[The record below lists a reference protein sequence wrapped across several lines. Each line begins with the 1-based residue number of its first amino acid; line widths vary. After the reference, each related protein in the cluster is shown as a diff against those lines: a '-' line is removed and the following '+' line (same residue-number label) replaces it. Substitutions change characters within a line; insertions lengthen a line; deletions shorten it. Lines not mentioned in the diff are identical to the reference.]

1 MKERDAPLPPEWIAR
16 RGVPLDPG
24 DPLSSYVR
32 AGREMRS
39 GIDSVLGPEWSWE
52 NKRVLDFGCGSG
64 RVLRH
69 FVDEASTVAEFHGC
83 DVDGPSIEWLRENLC
98 PPLQVVLNETDPP
111 LPYEAHSFDLIYA
124 WSVFTHLYR
133 NWSTWLLEMHR
144 LLVDDGILI
153 ASTLGP
159 GMSME
164 IAGEP
169 WEEDRIGINVLGAG
183 EEEWTQTYVLH
194 SEWWLRAHWGRAFEI
209 LNLWPGGPGYPQGVV
224 MMRRR
229 DVLPTPAELEALEPD
244 EPREIL
250 ALQHNVR
257 QLFRGSPI
265 VSQQYKR
272 AYDELKREYEDTQRE
287 YEEIKRAYDGVVT
300 SRSWYLTKPF
310 RTVAHQARAL
320 RRTSG

>member
-1 MKERDAPLPPEWIAR
+1 M
-16 RGVPLDPG
+16 LDPD
-24 DPLSSYVR
+24 DPLGSYVR

-39 GIDSVLGPEWSWE
+39 GIESLLGPEWSWE

-64 RVLRH
+64 RALRH

-83 DVDGPSIEWLRENLC
+83 DVDGPSIGWLRENLC

-111 LPYEAHSFDLIYA
+111 LPYEAQSFDLIYA

-153 ASTLGP
+153 ASILGP
-159 GMSME
+159 GMSLE

-183 EEEWTQTYVLH
+183 AEEWSQTYVLH
-194 SEWWLRAHWGRAFEI
+194 SEWWVRAHWGRAFEI
-209 LNLWPGGPGYPQGVV
+209 LDLWPGDSGHAQGIVRV
-224 MMRRR
+224 RRR
-229 DVLPTPAELEALEPD
+229 DVSLTAAELEALEPD
-244 EPREIL
+244 EPREVL
-250 ALQHNVR
+250 ALRHNVR
-257 QLFRGSPI
+257 QLFRGSPMA
-265 VSQQYKR
+265 SDQYKR
-272 AYDELKREYEDTQRE
+272 AYDEVKRGYEETKREYDEL
-287 YEEIKRAYDGVVT
+287 KRAYDGVVT

-310 RTVAHQARAL
+310 RTIARRASTL
-320 RRTSG
+320 RRTSA